1 MLKLETEPD
10 SQLLLNRAIKLV
22 LESPRGIVTFI
33 EGAFGIFVM
42 SLSVSFLTLHPF
54 DLQYFKEIKAFAP

>member
-33 EGAFGIFVM
+33 EGAFVIFVM

-54 DLQYFKEIKAFAP
+54 DLHYFKEIEAFAP